1 MIDVSAA
8 CCIRMRRAND
18 LASRK
23 PLAQRT
29 TDGLCAAESPTLRG
43 ASNCSLDRYLVYGRP
58 DGYVQSL

>member
-29 TDGLCAAESPTLRG
+29 TDGLCAAESIYAAR
-43 ASNCSLDRYLVYGRP
+43 R
-58 DGYVQSL
+58 VQLLS